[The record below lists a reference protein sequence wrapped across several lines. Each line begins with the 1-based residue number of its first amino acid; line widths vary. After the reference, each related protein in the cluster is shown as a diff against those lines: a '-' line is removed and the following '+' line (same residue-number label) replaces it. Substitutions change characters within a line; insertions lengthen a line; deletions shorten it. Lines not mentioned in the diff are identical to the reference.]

1 MPKILV
7 VDDDIEL
14 SNTTKQSL
22 KDEGYIIDVANSVA
36 DARPMVYGF
45 DYDLLILDWMMPDT
59 TGIEFLEE
67 LRNKGIQK
75 PVLMLTGMDS
85 FDNKATGLDT
95 GADDYLTKPF
105 NRKELLARV
114 RALLRRP
121 TKMESLEL
129 CFSGITLD
137 TRSLKVT
144 RDGEE
149 IKLTKQEYLLL
160 EFLMRNCEEVFSQEA
175 LVERAWSSLSESS
188 PDTVRVHMSR
198 LRKKLSAD
206 LDTCPIR
213 TVHGQGYFFKKD

>member
-1 MPKILV
+1 MTKILV
-7 VDDDIEL
+7 VDDDLEL
-14 SNTTKQSL
+14 ADNTRQSL

-36 DARPMVYGF
+36 EAQPMVYGF
-45 DYDLLILDWMMPDT
+45 AYDLLILDWMMPNI

-67 LRNKGIQK
+67 IRRKGIHT
-75 PVLMLTGMDS
+75 PVLMLTGMDTY
-85 FDNKATGLDT
+85 DNKATGLDS
-95 GADDYLTKPF
+95 GADDYITKPF

-121 TKMESLEL
+121 AKVESLAL
-129 CFSGITLD
+129 SISNITLD

-144 RDGEE
+144 RGDEE

-160 EFLMRNCEEVFSQEA
+160 EFLMRNAEEVFSQEA

-206 LDTCPIR
+206 LDSCPIR
-213 TVHGQGYFFKKD
+213 TIHGQGYFFKKE